1 MSMSFRS
8 VTENG
13 CGRALSSRRITCRR
27 RGFTLVELLVVIAII
42 GVLVALLLPAV
53 QAARE
58 AARRTQ
64 CSNNLK
70 QIGLAVHNFHD
81 ARNGLPPLVVG
92 ERRASFWVYL
102 LPYLEQQN
110 SFDLLN
116 GGNAGANTS
125 LGADMGTN
133 WTNLNTEEKQGLAS
147 VSAYKCPSI
156 RSGMQM
162 VDNDKPGPVGDYA
175 VPYAQDTSVTGIGAT
190 IFFMPCDPK
199 SVSLQLGA
207 IQVAKVTSCDN
218 AGYLAAQPRSGFH
231 TILDGTSQTLIVGEA
246 HLIPQNLN
254 KCCAAGQVDG
264 SFLFAT
270 GGAGGGYREWQV
282 IRRVSVPIAQS
293 PKSTAHND
301 FGSWHPGICQFLRAD
316 GSVAAISNNIS
327 VTLLFNLGH
336 ASDGNVV
343 QIP

>member
-1 MSMSFRS
+1 MLMPFRLF
-8 VTENG
+8 VDRVHNRIPAPQ
-13 CGRALSSRRITCRR
+13 RATPSQP
-27 RGFTLVELLVVIAII
+27 GFTLVELLVVIAII

-81 ARNGLPPLVVG
+81 ARNGLPPLVAG
-92 ERRASFWVYL
+92 ERRASFWVYI

-110 SFDLLN
+110 IYDLLN
-116 GGNAGANTS
+116 GGNAGGNTS

-133 WTNLNTEEKQGLAS
+133 WSNLNAQEKQGLSS
-147 VSAYKCPSI
+147 VGAYLCPSI
-156 RSGMQM
+156 RSGTQM
-162 VDNDKPGPVGDYA
+162 VENDKAGPLGDYA
-175 VPYAQDTSVTGIGAT
+175 VAYAQDTSVTGIGAT
-190 IFFMPCDPK
+190 EFFKPCNSK
-199 SVSLQLGA
+199 SVDLQLGA
-207 IQVAKVTSCDN
+207 IQVGKVTSCDDT
-218 AGYLAAQPRSGFH
+218 GYRAAQPRSGFH
-231 TILDGTSQTLIVGEA
+231 TITDGTSQTLIVGEK
-246 HLIPQNLN
+246 HLIPENVN

-264 SFLFAT
+264 SYLFVT
-270 GGAGGGYREWQV
+270 GGAGGSYREWQV
-282 IRRVSVPIAQS
+282 VRRVSVPIAQS
-293 PKSTAHND
+293 PRSTAHND

-316 GSVAAISNNIS
+316 GSVTAISNNIS